1 MAPKYPKLLQVR
13 QQIGDRRV
21 ERVLE
26 AVFGRE
32 KHAYRCDEKDYND
45 RIEEVK
51 SRIEH
56 RHGIIRELKKFG
68 VHPFLDD
75 YVEELKAAERFDL
88 NEIGWLIQSSYTAAL
103 RVGENSKIIKKV
115 RKLN

>member
-1 MAPKYPKLLQVR
+1 MAPKYPKLLQIG

-26 AVFGRE
+26 GIFVRE
-32 KHAYRCDEKDYND
+32 KHAYRCDEKDYNE

-56 RHGIIRELKKFG
+56 RHEVIRELKKFG
-68 VHPFLDD
+68 VHPMLEE

-88 NEIGWLIQSSYTAAL
+88 NEIGWLIQRSFTAGL
-103 RVGENSKIIKKV
+103 RVGENSKIIKKL
-115 RKLN
+115 RKFN